1 MRKPK
6 SKELIW
12 VGSSLEDL
20 QTFPSKVRQVMGF
33 ALYLAQTGEKHPNA
47 KPMKGFHGAGVL
59 EVVDSFERNTYRT
72 VYTVKLGDEVY
83 VLHAFQK
90 KATKKIATPK
100 HDLDLIRQRYEQAR
114 KIHGQCVKRR

>member
-1 MRKPK
+1 
-6 SKELIW
+6 
-12 VGSSLEDL
+12 
-20 QTFPSKVRQVMGF
+20 MGF